1 MCFKRRKPAGLLSND
16 DMPTSPFTTSRL
28 IDHLVGIYLE
38 KLTHN
43 PMFLLHHPKIMSPLA
58 KPHRDDPEITERF
71 EVFCG
76 MFELCNAYT
85 ELNDS

>member
-1 MCFKRRKPAGLLSND
+1 M
-16 DMPTSPFTTSRL
+16 
-28 IDHLVGIYLE
+28 IDYLVGEFLE

-58 KPHRDDPEITERF
+58 KPHRKDGEITERF
-71 EVFCG
+71 EVFCA